1 MLRKIR
7 IAVSLAFFLLIALF
21 FMDFGGLTPAWL
33 HVLTDIQFIPALLQL
48 NIGILVGLILITFVF
63 GRVYCSSICPLGVF
77 QDLVTAL
84 SKRFKKKKR
93 FKFKKAHTVLRWSF
107 LGATIVAFLFGFS
120 FLVGLL
126 DPYSAFGRM
135 DVHLFKPFYLAGN
148 NLLNTIFSSFGN
160 HSFYK
165 VSIYILDVF
174 SLLVALVT
182 LVVVGLFAWKK
193 GRLYCNTVCPVG
205 TFLGLI
211 SRFSVFKIRINE
223 NDCNSCGSCSRN
235 CKAACIDSKNHTV
248 DMSRCINCFDCID
261 VCSKDAMSFT
271 YKKSSFKLAEPLV
284 DKNKRS
290 FLKIVVVASIASTQ
304 AFADS
309 KLIKS
314 SVNKAKRLTPISP
327 PGSLNFEHFQTK
339 CTSCHLCVSK
349 CPSHVIQPALLQYG
363 LAGIMQPM
371 LTFEKGFCNY
381 DCTICSDICPT
392 DALTPLTKEQKH
404 ITQLG
409 QVHFIHENCIVV
421 TDGTNCGACS
431 EHCPT
436 QAVSMVDYK
445 GDLSIPYT
453 RTEICVGCGGCE
465 YVCPALPHKAIYVE
479 GLAAHNKITLIKDK
493 VEDVKV
499 DDFGF

>member
-21 FMDFGGLTPAWL
+21 FTDFAGWTPAWL
-33 HVLTDIQFIPALLQL
+33 HALTDIQFIPALLQL
-48 NIGILVGLILITFVF
+48 NLLVLAGLILLTFVF

-84 SKRFKKKKR
+84 SKRFNKRKR

-107 LGATIVAFLFGFS
+107 LGATVTAFLFGFT
-120 FLVGLL
+120 FLVGFL

-135 DVHLFKPFYLAGN
+135 DVHLFKPVYLAGN
-148 NLLNTIFSSFGN
+148 NLLNTIFTSFGN
-160 HSFYK
+160 HTFYK

-174 SLLVALVT
+174 SLLVALIT
-182 LVVVGLFAWKK
+182 LVVVGFFAWKK

-211 SRFSVFKIRINE
+211 SRFSIFQIRINE
-223 NDCNSCGSCSRN
+223 NDCNSCGKCSRN
-235 CKAACIDSKNHTV
+235 CKASCIDSKTHTV
-248 DMSRCINCFDCID
+248 DMSRCVNCFDCID
-261 VCSKDAMSFT
+261 VCSQDAMSFT
-271 YKKSSFKLAEPLV
+271 YKRSSFKLTEPLV

-290 FLKIVVVASIASTQ
+290 FLKTVGIAGIASTQ

-309 KLIKS
+309 KLIKT
-314 SVNKAKRLTPISP
+314 SVNKAIRTIAIMP
-327 PGSLNFEHFQTK
+327 PGAAELTHFQQK

-349 CPSHVIQPALLQYG
+349 CPSHVIQPSLLQYG
-363 LAGIMQPM
+363 LGGIMQPM

-381 DCTICSDICPT
+381 DCTICSDVCPT

-436 QAVSMVDYK
+436 QAVSMVHYK
-445 GDLSIPYT
+445 DDLTIPYT

-479 GLAAHNKITLIKDK
+479 GLAAHNKITLVKDK